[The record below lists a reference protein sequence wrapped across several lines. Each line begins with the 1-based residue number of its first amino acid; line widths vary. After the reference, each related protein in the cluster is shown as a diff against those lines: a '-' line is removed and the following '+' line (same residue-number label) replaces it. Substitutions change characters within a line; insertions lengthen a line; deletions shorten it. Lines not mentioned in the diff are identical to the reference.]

1 MRGRPAATGRGDGGL
16 DAHAV
21 VNGTV
26 AWLFAV
32 TGPIAVLLSVA
43 VATGLDRA
51 TVSSLILASHVV
63 GGSLSI
69 WFSVRVRQPLGLAW
83 TIPGAVLL
91 VPALGHLSFA
101 EAVGAF
107 LATGVLLV
115 VLGRTGWART
125 AMSFVPLPLVM
136 AMVAAIFL
144 PFVLEVVLAF
154 RDDTLLAGVMTAA
167 FLVATA
173 AAARVRALPPV
184 LVALLAGVVTV
195 AVVDPTL
202 LRIGDDGLVARP
214 LLVAPVFSATAM
226 LELVVPM
233 ALTVVAIQN
242 AQGFAILEAAGYA
255 PPEDRLTT
263 ACGVGSLLS
272 APFGAVST
280 CVTGPVNGILNASG
294 DPERRWVGGVVFG
307 VLLAAFGVLAPAA
320 TDLALRLPGGFI
332 AVLGGLALLPV
343 LAGSFRVAFSG
354 PRWQLGSLTTFVVT
368 LSDVTI
374 LRVSAAFW
382 GLVFGLAVSWLVEGE
397 DVRALL
403 EERRTGRQ
411 DAADER

>member
-1 MRGRPAATGRGDGGL
+1 VTTSPTGPVD
-16 DAHAV
+16 DASVPWRSHAL

-43 VATGLDRA
+43 ISTGLDRT
-51 TVSSLILASHVV
+51 TVNSLILASHVV
-63 GGSLSI
+63 GGALSI
-69 WFSVRVRQPLGLAW
+69 WFSVRYRQPLGLAW

-91 VPALGHLSFA
+91 VPALAHLTFG

-107 LATGVLLV
+107 VVTGLLLTL
-115 VLGRTGWART
+115 LGVTGWART

-144 PFVLEVVLAF
+144 PFVLDVVTAFLGEAALA
-154 RDDTLLAGVMTAA
+154 TAMVIT

-173 AAARVRALPPV
+173 IARRVRGVPPV
-184 LVALLAGVVTV
+184 LVALFAGV
-195 AVVDPTL
+195 AVVAIVNPTL
-202 LRIGDDGLVARP
+202 LRVGADGLVASP
-214 LLVAPVFSATAM
+214 QVVVPTFSTQAM

-242 AQGFAILEAAGYA
+242 AQGFAILQHAGYA
-255 PPEDRLTT
+255 PPEDQLTT
-263 ACGVGSLLS
+263 ACGLGSLVS

-294 DPERRWVGGVVFG
+294 PRAMRWVGGVVFG
-307 VLLAAFGVLAPAA
+307 ILLTLFGLFAPAA
-320 TDLALRLPGGFI
+320 TDLALSLPREFI

-343 LAGSFRVAFSG
+343 LVASFRAAFAG
-354 PRWQLGSLTTFVVT
+354 PRWQLGSLATFVVT

-374 LRVSAAFW
+374 LRISAAFW
-382 GLVFGLAVSWLVEGE
+382 GLLFGMAVSWVVEQD

-403 EERRTGRQ
+403 AERRR
-411 DAADER
+411 APS

>member
-1 MRGRPAATGRGDGGL
+1 MRERRAATSNGGGL
-16 DAHAV
+16 DPHV
-21 VNGTV
+21 LVNGTV

-43 VATGLDRA
+43 VSTGLDRA
-51 TVSSLILASHVV
+51 TVNSLILASHVV
-63 GGSLSI
+63 GGALSI
-69 WFSVRVRQPLGLAW
+69 WFSTRDRQPLGLAW

-91 VPALGHLSFA
+91 VPALGHMAFA

-115 VLGRTGWART
+115 VLGRTGWARV

-144 PFVLEVVLAF
+144 PFVLDVVLAF
-154 RDDTLLAGVMTAA
+154 VEDALLAAVMTAA

-173 AAARVRALPPV
+173 VAVRVRGIPPV
-184 LVALLAGVVTV
+184 LVALLAGMGTV
-195 AVVDPTL
+195 AAVDPTL
-202 LRIGDDGLVARP
+202 LQIGGGDLVARP
-214 LLVAPVFSATAM
+214 LLVTPAFSAAAM

-242 AQGFAILEAAGYA
+242 AQGFAILVQAGYE

-294 DPERRWVGGVVFG
+294 DPDRRWVGGVVFG
-307 VLLAAFGVLAPAA
+307 GLLAAFGVLAPAA
-320 TDLALRLPGGFI
+320 TELALRLPRGFI

-343 LAGSFRVAFSG
+343 LVASFRVAFSG
-354 PRWQLGSLTTFVVT
+354 PRWQLGALTTFVVT

-382 GLVFGLAVSWLVEGE
+382 GLVFGLAVSWLVERD

-403 EERRTGRQ
+403 ADRR
-411 DAADER
+411 AAQRTAAGED

>member
-1 MRGRPAATGRGDGGL
+1 LVTGPGTTTDQEQ
-16 DAHAV
+16 AWVSHAL

-43 VATGLDRA
+43 VTTGLDRS
-51 TVSSLILASHVV
+51 TVDSLILASHLV
-63 GGSLSI
+63 GGALSI
-69 WFSVRVRQPLGLAW
+69 WFSARERQPLGLAW

-91 VPALGHLSFA
+91 VPALSHLAFA
-101 EAVGAF
+101 DAVGAF

-125 AMSFVPLPLVM
+125 AMSFVPLPLIM

-144 PFVLEVVLAF
+144 PFVLDVVTSFTSAPALA
-154 RDDTLLAGVMTAA
+154 TIMVVT

-173 AAARVRALPPV
+173 VALRGRSVPPV
-184 LVALLAGVVTV
+184 LVALVAGVVTV
-195 AVVDPTL
+195 AVVDPAPF
-202 LRIGDDGLVARP
+202 RIGADAVLAQPVLVRP
-214 LLVAPVFSATAM
+214 TFSAAAM

-242 AQGFAILEAAGYA
+242 AQGFAILRAAGYL

-263 ACGVGSLLS
+263 ACGLGSLLS

-280 CVTGPVNGILNASG
+280 CVTGPVNGILNSSG
-294 DPERRWVGGVVFG
+294 PPGRRWVGGVVFG
-307 VLLAAFGVLAPAA
+307 ILLAAFGLVAPAA
-320 TDLALRLPGGFI
+320 TGLALRLPPEFI

-343 LAGSFRVAFSG
+343 LIASFQHAFG
-354 PRWQLGSLTTFVVT
+354 GHRWQLGALTTFVVT

-382 GLVFGLAVSWLVEGE
+382 GLVLGMAVSWLTERD

-403 EERRTGRQ
+403 DERRRRP
-411 DAADER
+411 ADD

>member
-1 MRGRPAATGRGDGGL
+1 VTTDAQTSTDDGQRWL
-16 DAHAV
+16 SHAL

-43 VATGLDRA
+43 VSTGLDRS
-51 TVSSLILASHVV
+51 TVDSLILASHVV
-63 GGSLSI
+63 GGALSI

-91 VPALGHLSFA
+91 VPALAHLSFE

-107 LATGVLLV
+107 LVTGVLLV
-115 VLGRTGWART
+115 VLGRTGWARA

-144 PFVLEVVLAF
+144 PFVLDVVTAF
-154 RDDTLLAGVMTAA
+154 TS
-167 FLVATA
+167 ATA
-173 AAARVRALPPV
+173 LASAMVVTFLAASAIAVRGRTVPPV
-184 LVALLAGVVTV
+184 LVALVAGVVTV
-195 AVVDPTL
+195 AILDARL
-202 LRIGDDGLVARP
+202 FQLGGEAILARP
-214 LLVAPVFSATAM
+214 VLVRPAFSTSAL

-242 AQGFAILEAAGYA
+242 AQGFAILRSAGYL

-294 DPERRWVGGVVFG
+294 PHEHRWAGGVVFG
-307 VLLAAFGVLAPAA
+307 VLLAVFGLLAPAA
-320 TDLALRLPGGFI
+320 TGLALRLPPEFI
-332 AVLGGLALLPV
+332 AVLGGIALLPV
-343 LAGSFRVAFSG
+343 LIASFRHAFSG
-354 PRWQLGSLTTFVVT
+354 PRWQLGALTTFVVT

-374 LRVSAAFW
+374 LRISAAFW
-382 GLVFGLAVSWLVEGE
+382 GLVLGMAVSWVTERD

-403 EERRTGRQ
+403 AERRRPVV
-411 DAADER
+411 AER

>member
-1 MRGRPAATGRGDGGL
+1 MANAPARSPD
-16 DAHAV
+16 DAPASWRSHAL
-21 VNGTV
+21 VNGIV

-43 VATGLDRA
+43 ISTALERE
-51 TVSSLILASHVV
+51 TVNSLILASHVV
-63 GGSLSI
+63 GGALSI
-69 WFSVRVRQPLGLAW
+69 WFSVRFRQPLGLAW

-91 VPALGHLSFA
+91 VPALSHLTFA
-101 EAVGAF
+101 EAVGSF
-107 LATGVLLV
+107 LVTGVLLTL
-115 VLGRTGWART
+115 LGLTGWART

-144 PFVLEVVLAF
+144 PFVLEVV
-154 RDDTLLAGVMTAA
+154 TA
-167 FLVATA
+167 FLGEAALATA
-173 AAARVRALPPV
+173 MVVTFLAATAVAGRVRGLPPV
-184 LVALLAGVVTV
+184 LVALLAGVAVV
-195 AVVDPTL
+195 AVADPTS
-202 LRIGDDGLVARP
+202 LRVGAAGLVA
-214 LLVAPVFSATAM
+214 APVLVRPTFSAQAI

-242 AQGFAILEAAGYA
+242 AQGFAILHHAGYQ

-263 ACGVGSLLS
+263 ACGLGSLVS

-294 DPERRWVGGVVFG
+294 PHAMRWVGGVVFG
-307 VLLAAFGVLAPAA
+307 VLLALFGVFAPAA
-320 TDLALRLPGGFI
+320 TELALSLPGEFI

-343 LAGSFRVAFSG
+343 LVASFRTAFSG
-354 PRWQLGSLTTFVVT
+354 PRWQLGSLATFVVT

-374 LRVSAAFW
+374 LRISAAFW
-382 GLVFGLAVSWLVEGE
+382 GLVIGMAVSWVVEQD

-403 EERRTGRQ
+403 ADRRPP
-411 DAADER
+411 

>member
-1 MRGRPAATGRGDGGL
+1 VTTAPTATTN
-16 DAHAV
+16 DATPWRSHAL

-43 VATGLDRA
+43 ISTGLDGA
-51 TVSSLILASHVV
+51 TVNSLILASHVV
-63 GGSLSI
+63 GGGLSI
-69 WFSVRVRQPLGLAW
+69 WFSVRHRQPLGLAW

-91 VPALGHLSFA
+91 GPALAHLSFS

-107 LATGVLLV
+107 LVTGLLLTL
-115 VLGRTGWART
+115 LGVTGWARA

-144 PFVLEVVLAF
+144 PFVLDVVTAF
-154 RDDTLLAGVMTAA
+154 RGEAALAAAMIVTFLLATALA
-167 FLVATA
+167 R
-173 AAARVRALPPV
+173 RVRGVPPV
-184 LVALLAGVVTV
+184 LVALVAGVAVV

-202 LRIGDDGLVARP
+202 LRVGADGLLATPRLVRP
-214 LLVAPVFSATAM
+214 TFSTQAM

-242 AQGFAILEAAGYA
+242 AQGFAILHQAGYA

-263 ACGVGSLLS
+263 ACGLGSLVS

-280 CVTGPVNGILNASG
+280 CVTGPVNAILNASG
-294 DPERRWVGGVVFG
+294 PHAMRWVGGVVFG
-307 VLLAAFGVLAPAA
+307 ILLALFGLFAPAA
-320 TDLALRLPGGFI
+320 TELALSLPREFI

-343 LAGSFRVAFSG
+343 LTASFRAAFG
-354 PRWQLGSLTTFVVT
+354 GARWQLGSLTTFVVT
-368 LSDVTI
+368 LSGVTI
-374 LRVSAAFW
+374 LRISAAFW
-382 GLVFGLAVSWLVEGE
+382 GLLLGMAVSWIVERD

-403 EERRTGRQ
+403 AERRGPSS
-411 DAADER
+411 